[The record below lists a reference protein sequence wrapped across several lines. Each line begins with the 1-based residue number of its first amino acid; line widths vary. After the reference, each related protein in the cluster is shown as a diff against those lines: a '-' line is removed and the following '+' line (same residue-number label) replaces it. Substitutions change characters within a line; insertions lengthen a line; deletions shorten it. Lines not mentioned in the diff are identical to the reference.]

1 MVIGLL
7 NKTAIRF
14 DVKVISSL
22 MIILMLFL
30 ITVGALVAN
39 MVEADPFPPPV
50 TEITIES
57 PKNTTY
63 HNNTITLVFLA
74 RSVSFFPNTNLYYSI
89 DNGKQ
94 VPVGNYTVVSDEYLP
109 INPGIYVK
117 NISGNVELGSLSEGL
132 HNVTVYDIRHLNNDP
147 QDEEIVYST
156 TAQFVIVLPQA
167 KPSQPPQSDQPLLTA
182 FLIVS
187 SISLIVVALASIF
200 YYYRKHKPVSQE
212 TLTTK
217 T

>member
-57 PKNTTY
+57 PKNTT
-63 HNNTITLVFLA
+63 
-74 RSVSFFPNTNLYYSI
+74 
-89 DNGKQ
+89 
-94 VPVGNYTVVSDEYLP
+94 
-109 INPGIYVK
+109 
-117 NISGNVELGSLSEGL
+117 
-132 HNVTVYDIRHLNNDP
+132 
-147 QDEEIVYST
+147 
-156 TAQFVIVLPQA
+156 
-167 KPSQPPQSDQPLLTA
+167 
-182 FLIVS
+182 
-187 SISLIVVALASIF
+187 
-200 YYYRKHKPVSQE
+200 
-212 TLTTK
+212 
-217 T
+217 